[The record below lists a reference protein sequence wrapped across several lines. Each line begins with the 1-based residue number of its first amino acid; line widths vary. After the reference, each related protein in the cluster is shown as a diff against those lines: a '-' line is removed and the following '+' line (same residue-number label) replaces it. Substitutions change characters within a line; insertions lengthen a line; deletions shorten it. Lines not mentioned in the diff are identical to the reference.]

1 MIAPKWESNHKA
13 AGVIALI
20 TLIVHIYVIMC
31 FHDYPLIAQVDA
43 QQPAALASIL
53 WNFGQS
59 RSGGRRLLIGLG
71 ANCLG
76 DICRVLH
83 LFLQEV
89 LGTNLVLASGVIG
102 VTQIWDPEG

>member
-43 QQPAALASIL
+43 RLPACFDPAEFRAIPL
-53 WNFGQS
+53 WWKETVD
-59 RSGGRRLLIGLG
+59 RSGSE
-71 ANCLG
+71 
-76 DICRVLH
+76 
-83 LFLQEV
+83 LF
-89 LGTNLVLASGVIG
+89 G
-102 VTQIWDPEG
+102 

>member
-43 QQPAALASIL
+43 RLPAALVWIR
-53 WNFGQS
+53 WNFGQFCDGGWKEAVD
-59 RSGGRRLLIGLG
+59 RSGSE
-71 ANCLG
+71 
-76 DICRVLH
+76 
-83 LFLQEV
+83 LF
-89 LGTNLVLASGVIG
+89 G
-102 VTQIWDPEG
+102 